1 MATLKQIADQI
12 ALSLNRPFDDMLK
25 ERVKAIYKQELAV
38 YIRQQINKYGIDS
51 QFKTRYSVTCKRV
64 NVADSSLVSE
74 ITGNCFR
81 TINKVAKP
89 VRYITDDP
97 FTYVGSVNG
106 QIPFIFINT
115 AALDYY
121 SLMPAVQKSYQLG
134 EGEVLKIPPKYDY
147 INGYIY
153 LYYVPEEISEVEPL
167 TSIDIMVEGVH
178 SSYDFIQ
185 DESLDAKE
193 AGLIYLDTVDFPM
206 PDDIIQLVKEKL
218 LATELSLT
226 DDKDKIISP
235 HLDNN

>member
-38 YIRQQINKYGIDS
+38 YIRQQINKHGIDS
-51 QFKTRYSVTCKRV
+51 QFKTRYSITCKRV
-64 NVADSSLVSE
+64 NIADSSLNDE
-74 ITGNCFR
+74 IVGNCFR

-97 FTYVGSVNG
+97 FTYVGSING
-106 QIPFIFINT
+106 QIPFTFINT
-115 AALDYY
+115 AALEYY
-121 SLMPAVQKSYQLG
+121 KLLPAVQKAYQVDEEESL
-134 EGEVLKIPPKYDY
+134 VTPPTYDY
-147 INGYIY
+147 LNGYIY
-153 LYYVPEEISEVEPL
+153 VYYVPNEIDEDEPL

-185 DESLDAKE
+185 DESLDAKQ
-193 AGLIYLDTVDFPM
+193 AGITYLDTVDFPM